1 MQDAG
6 NLKSL
11 ERLEVIRKLNGA
23 SREWVNDD
31 LYRLMLKKDMYVLAY
46 ERLKSKPGNMT
57 PGTDDETLDG
67 FSLGEID
74 KIIEQMRSE
83 SYRCKP
89 VRESFIPKA
98 NGKLRRLGIPCP
110 RDKIVQ
116 EVVRIILEA
125 VYDSPHGPYFSDCSH
140 GFRRSKSCHSA
151 VREIQKKWSGMTWL
165 IEGDIKSCFDDINHH
180 ILVSALKKKIKDER
194 FLSLIWK
201 FLKAGYLDLERAR
214 HDSLAGTPQ
223 GGIVSPILSNVYL
236 NELDEYIEQ
245 IKIELEQG
253 KERRPNLEYRRI
265 EARRYKLAKAGKA
278 DTREFKRLG
287 KQMRSLPSLDTH
299 DPNFIRVRY
308 VRYADDWLIGV
319 IGSHKLAEEIKDKVG
334 EFLKDK
340 LALTLSQEKTKIT
353 NARTE
358 EAEFLGYRIRKGR
371 GRDTQKVTVSTNGSG
386 RLFKRRSTGM
396 EVVLKAPIDKLI
408 KRLSQKGFCD
418 GRGIPKHKAGWTVLD
433 EDQIVSLYSS
443 INRGIQE
450 YYRPTDNWPELQR
463 VQYILK
469 YSLAKT
475 LALKK
480 KTPITRVM
488 RGRDIS
494 VQIRTK
500 KGQVRN
506 IVFYRNTDWTVKRDA
521 FKDSPEVDLVTMNV
535 RLRTRSKLGLPCMV
549 CGGLDKIQMHHVR
562 HIRKMDD
569 KEPRGFTRVMAA
581 LNRKQV
587 PVCKACHE
595 RIHRGEYD
603 SLSLKELAYD
613 LRKIRITSGIPT
625 ATLVEAERDSR
636 KRADATGVN
645 PEQEL
650 KELNLESMT
659 KKGASLRPTL

>member
-1 MQDAG
+1 MQEDAG
-6 NLKSL
+6 NLESL

-23 SREWVNDD
+23 NREWVNDD
-31 LYRLMLKKDMYVLAY
+31 LYRLMFRKDMYVLAY
-46 ERLKSKPGNMT
+46 ERLKSIPGNMT

-67 FSLGEID
+67 FSEEEID
-74 KIIEQMRSE
+74 KLIEQMRNE
-83 SYRCKP
+83 SYQCKP
-89 VRESFIPKA
+89 VREAFIPKA

-110 RDKIVQ
+110 RDKLVQ

-125 VYDSPHGPYFSDCSH
+125 IYDSPHGPYFSECSH

-151 VREIQKKWSGMTWL
+151 LREIQKKWSGMIWL
-165 IEGDIKSCFDDINHH
+165 IEGDIKSCFDNIDHH
-180 ILVSALKKKIKDER
+180 ILVGVLRKKIKDKR

-201 FLKAGYLDLERAR
+201 FLAAGYLDLERAR

-223 GGIVSPILSNVYL
+223 GGIASPILSNIYL
-236 NELDEYIEQ
+236 HELDEFVEQ
-245 IKIELEQG
+245 LQVELEQG
-253 KERRPNLEYRRI
+253 RERRPNLEYKRI

-278 DTREFKRLG
+278 NTREFKRLG
-287 KQMRSLPSLDTH
+287 KQMRSPPSLDTR
-299 DPNFIRVRY
+299 DPNFVRIRY

-319 IGSHKLAEEIKDKVG
+319 IGSYELAEEIKDRVG
-334 EFLKDK
+334 KFLKDR

-353 NARTE
+353 NARMA
-358 EAEFLGYRIRKGR
+358 EAEFLGYRIRRGR

-386 RLFKRRSTGM
+386 RQFKRRSTGM
-396 EVVLKAPIDKLI
+396 EVVLRAPMDRLI

-418 GRGIPKHKAGWTVLD
+418 GKGTPQHKAGWTVLD

-450 YYRPTDNWPELQR
+450 YYRPADNWPELQR

-480 KTPITRVM
+480 KTSITRVM

-494 VQIRTK
+494 VQVRTK
-500 KGQVRN
+500 KGRVRN
-506 IVFYRNTDWTVKRDA
+506 IVFYRNTDWTIRRDA
-521 FKDSPEVDLVTMNV
+521 FKDTPEVDLVTMNV
-535 RLRTRSKLGLPCMV
+535 RLRTRSKLGLPCVV
-549 CGGLDKIQMHHVR
+549 CGNPNKVQMHHVR

-569 KEPRGFTRVMAA
+569 REPKGFTRVMAA

-603 SLSLKELAYD
+603 GLSLKELAYD
-613 LRKIRITSGIPT
+613 LRKIRVTSGLPR
-625 ATLVEAERDSR
+625 ATPDKAEGDSR
-636 KRADATGVN
+636 KRADAAGVS

-650 KELNLESMT
+650 KEFYLGLMT
-659 KKGASLRPTL
+659 KGARA

>member
-31 LYRLMLKKDMYVLAY
+31 LYRLMLRKDMY
-46 ERLKSKPGNMT
+46 ERLKSIPGNMT

-67 FSLGEID
+67 FSEEEIA
-74 KIIEQMRSE
+74 KVIEMMKSE

-125 VYDSPHGPYFSDCSH
+125 VYDSPHGPYFSEYSY
-140 GFRRSKSCHSA
+140 GFRRGKSVHGA
-151 VREIQKKWSGMTWL
+151 LKEVQKKWSGMIWL
-165 IEGDIKSCFDDINHH
+165 VEGDIKSCFDDIDHH
-180 ILVSALKKKIKDER
+180 ILVSVLRKKIKDER

-201 FLKAGYLDLERAR
+201 FLKAGYQDLERTR
-214 HDSLAGTPQ
+214 HDSLAGAPQ
-223 GGIVSPILSNVYL
+223 GGIVSPILANLYL
-236 NELDEYIEQ
+236 HELDEFVEQ
-245 IKIELEQG
+245 MQAELEKG
-253 KERRPNLEYRRI
+253 KKRRPNHEY
-265 EARRYKLAKAGKA
+265 ELVSDRRYRLAKAGKA
-278 DTREFKRLG
+278 DTEEFSRLG
-287 KQMRSLPSLDTH
+287 TQMRNLPSLDTR
-299 DPNFIRVRY
+299 DPNFVSIKY

-319 IGSHKLAEEIKDKVG
+319 IDSHELAEEIKNRFG
-334 EFLKDK
+334 EFLKNK
-340 LALTLSQEKTKIT
+340 LALTLSQDKTRIT

-371 GRDTQKVTVSTNGSG
+371 ARDSQKVTTSTNGSG
-386 RLFKRRSTGM
+386 RQFKRRSTGM
-396 EVVLKAPIDKLI
+396 EVVLKAPMDKLI
-408 KRLSQKGFCD
+408 KRLSSKGFCD
-418 GRGIPKHKAGWTVLD
+418 GKGTPTHKAGWTVLD

-443 INRGIQE
+443 INRGIQQF
-450 YYRPTDNWPELQR
+450 YRPADNWPELQR

-480 KTPITRVM
+480 KVSITRVM
-488 RGRDIS
+488 KARDIG
-494 VQIRTK
+494 VQVTNK
-500 KGQVRN
+500 NGQVRN
-506 IVFYRNTDWTVKRDA
+506 AVFFRNTDWTVKRDA
-521 FKDSPEVDLVTMNV
+521 FKDSLEVDLVRMNV
-535 RLRTRSKLGLPCMV
+535 RLRTRSKLGLPCVV
-549 CGGLDKIQMHHVR
+549 CGDPNKVQMHHVR
-562 HIRKMDD
+562 HIRKFDGGAP
-569 KEPRGFTRVMAA
+569 KGFTKVMAA

-603 SLSLKELAYD
+603 GLGLKDLAYD
-613 LRKIRITSGIPT
+613 LRKIRFIADGPPVTPVSQSPG
-625 ATLVEAERDSR
+625 ADLTLVTS
-636 KRADATGVN
+636 
-645 PEQEL
+645 
-650 KELNLESMT
+650 
-659 KKGASLRPTL
+659 

>member
-23 SREWVNDD
+23 NREWVNDD
-31 LYRLMLKKDMYVLAY
+31 LSRLMLRKDMYVLAY
-46 ERLKSKPGNMT
+46 ERLKSIPGNMT

-67 FSLGEID
+67 FPEEEID

-83 SYRCKP
+83 SYQCKP
-89 VRESFIPKA
+89 VREAFIPKA

-110 RDKIVQ
+110 RDKVVQ

-125 VYDSPHGPYFSDCSH
+125 VYDSPHGPYFSEHSY

-151 VREIQKKWSGMTWL
+151 LREIQKKWSGMIWL
-165 IEGDIKSCFDDINHH
+165 VEGDIKSCFDDIDHH
-180 ILVSALKKKIKDER
+180 ILVDVLRKKIKDER

-223 GGIVSPILSNVYL
+223 GGIVSPILSNIYL
-236 NELDEYIEQ
+236 HELDEIV
-245 IKIELEQG
+245 EQG
-253 KERRPNLEYRRI
+253 KERRPNLEYKRI

-278 DTREFKRLG
+278 NTREFKRLG
-287 KQMRSLPSLDTH
+287 KQMRSLPSLDTR
-299 DPNFIRVRY
+299 DPNFVRIRY

-319 IGSHKLAEEIKDKVG
+319 IGSHELAEETKDKVG
-334 EFLKDK
+334 KFLKDR

-386 RLFKRRSTGM
+386 RQFKRRSTGM
-396 EVVLKAPIDKLI
+396 EVVLKAPVDKLI

-418 GRGIPKHKAGWTVLD
+418 GRGTPKHKAGWTVLD

-450 YYRPTDNWPELQR
+450 YYRPADNWPEMQR

-480 KTPITRVM
+480 KTSITGVM

-494 VQIRTK
+494 VQVRTK
-500 KGQVRN
+500 KGQVKN
-506 IVFYRNTDWTVKRDA
+506 IVFYRNTDWTNRRDA
-521 FKDSPEVDLVTMNV
+521 FKDSPEVDLVRMNV
-535 RLRTRSKLGLPCMV
+535 RLRTRSKLGLPCVV
-549 CGGLDKIQMHHVR
+549 CGNPNKVQMHHVR

-569 KEPRGFTRVMAA
+569 REPKGFTRVMAA

-613 LRKIRITSGIPT
+613 LRKIRITSGLPIAP
-625 ATLVEAERDSR
+625 LDKPERDSR
-636 KRADATGVN
+636 KRADAVGVS

-650 KELNLESMT
+650 KEFYLELMT
-659 KKGASLRPTL
+659 KKARA

>member
-6 NLKSL
+6 NLKCL
-11 ERLEVIRKLNGA
+11 ERLEVIRKLNGEN
-23 SREWVNDD
+23 REWVNDD
-31 LYRLMLKKDMYVLAY
+31 LYRLMLRKDMYVLAY
-46 ERLKSKPGNMT
+46 ERLKSIPGNMT

-67 FSLGEID
+67 FSEEAID
-74 KIIEQMRSE
+74 KLIEQMRSE
-83 SYRCKP
+83 SYRCQP

-110 RDKIVQ
+110 RDKIMQ

-125 VYDSPHGPYFSDCSH
+125 VYDSPHGAYFSDCSH

-151 VREIQKKWSGMTWL
+151 VRDIQKKWSGMIWL
-165 IEGDIKSCFDDINHH
+165 IEGDIKSCFDDIDHH
-180 ILVSALKKKIKDER
+180 ILVDVLRKKIKDER

-223 GGIVSPILSNVYL
+223 GGIASPILSNIYL
-236 NELDEYIEQ
+236 HELDEFVERLQ
-245 IKIELEQG
+245 AELEQG
-253 KERRPNLEYRRI
+253 KERRPNLEYKRI
-265 EARRYKLAKAGKA
+265 EARRYRLAKAGKA

-287 KQMRSLPSLDTH
+287 KQMRSLPSLDTR
-299 DPNFIRVRY
+299 DPNFVRVRY

-319 IGSHKLAEEIKDKVG
+319 IGSHELAEGIKDRVG

-371 GRDTQKVTVSTNGSG
+371 GRDTQRVTVSTNGSG
-386 RLFKRRSTGM
+386 RQFKRRSTGM
-396 EVVLKAPIDKLI
+396 EVVLKAPMDKLI

-418 GRGIPKHKAGWTVLD
+418 GRGNPTHKAAWTVLD

-443 INRGIQE
+443 INRGIQQ
-450 YYRPTDNWPELQR
+450 YYRPADNFGQLTR

-475 LALKK
+475 LASKK
-480 KTPITRVM
+480 KTSITSVM

-494 VQIRTK
+494 VQVRTE

-506 IVFYRNTDWTVKRDA
+506 ITFYRNTDWAVKRDA

-535 RLRTRSKLGLPCMV
+535 RLRTRSKLGLPCVV
-549 CGGLDKIQMHHVR
+549 CGNPNGVQMHHVR

-569 KEPRGFTRVMAA
+569 REPKGFTRVMAT

-587 PVCKACHE
+587 PVCKACHG
-595 RIHRGEYD
+595 RMHRGEYD
-603 SLSLKELAYD
+603 GLSLKELAYD
-613 LRKIRITSGIPT
+613 LRKISITSGLPT
-625 ATLVEAERDSR
+625 AAPAQERGSR
-636 KRADATGVN
+636 KRADATDAG

-650 KELNLESMT
+650 KNFFLVSMT
-659 KKGASLRPTL
+659 REAQA

>member
-1 MQDAG
+1 MQEDAG
-6 NLKSL
+6 NLESL

-23 SREWVNDD
+23 NREWVNDD
-31 LYRLMLKKDMYVLAY
+31 LYRLMFRKDMYVLAY
-46 ERLKSKPGNMT
+46 ERLKSIPGNMT

-67 FSLGEID
+67 FSEEEID
-74 KIIEQMRSE
+74 KLIEQMRNE
-83 SYRCKP
+83 SYQCKP
-89 VRESFIPKA
+89 VREAFIPKA

-110 RDKIVQ
+110 RDKLVQ

-125 VYDSPHGPYFSDCSH
+125 IYDSPHGPYFSECSH

-151 VREIQKKWSGMTWL
+151 LREIQKKWSGMIWL
-165 IEGDIKSCFDDINHH
+165 IEGDIMSCFDNIDHH
-180 ILVSALKKKIKDER
+180 ILVGVLRKKIKDKR

-201 FLKAGYLDLERAR
+201 FLAAGYLDLERAR

-223 GGIVSPILSNVYL
+223 GGIASPILSNIYL
-236 NELDEYIEQ
+236 HELDEFVEQ
-245 IKIELEQG
+245 LQVELEQG
-253 KERRPNLEYRRI
+253 RERRPNLEYKRI

-278 DTREFKRLG
+278 NTREFKRLG
-287 KQMRSLPSLDTH
+287 KQMRSLPSLDTR
-299 DPNFIRVRY
+299 DPNFVRIRY

-319 IGSHKLAEEIKDKVG
+319 IGSYELAEEIKDRVG
-334 EFLKDK
+334 KFLKDR

-353 NARTE
+353 NARMA
-358 EAEFLGYRIRKGR
+358 EAEFLGYRIRRGR

-386 RLFKRRSTGM
+386 RQFKRRSTGM
-396 EVVLKAPIDKLI
+396 EVVLRAPMDRLI

-418 GRGIPKHKAGWTVLD
+418 GKGTPQHKAGWTVLD

-450 YYRPTDNWPELQR
+450 YYRPADNWPELQR

-480 KTPITRVM
+480 KTSITRVM

-494 VQIRTK
+494 VQVRTK
-500 KGQVRN
+500 KGRVRN
-506 IVFYRNTDWTVKRDA
+506 IVFYRNTDWTIRRDA
-521 FKDSPEVDLVTMNV
+521 FKDTPEVDLVTMNV
-535 RLRTRSKLGLPCMV
+535 RLRTRSKLGLPCVV
-549 CGGLDKIQMHHVR
+549 CGNPNKVQMHHVR

-569 KEPRGFTRVMAA
+569 REPKGFTRVMAA

-603 SLSLKELAYD
+603 GLSLKELAYD
-613 LRKIRITSGIPT
+613 LRKIRVTSGLPR
-625 ATLVEAERDSR
+625 ATPDKAEGDSR
-636 KRADATGVN
+636 KRADAAGVS

-650 KELNLESMT
+650 KEFYLGLMT
-659 KKGASLRPTL
+659 KGARA

>member
-1 MQDAG
+1 MQEDAG
-6 NLKSL
+6 NLKCL
-11 ERLEVIRKLNGA
+11 ERLEVIRKLNGE

-31 LYRLMLKKDMYVLAY
+31 LYRPMLRKDMYVLAY
-46 ERLKSKPGNMT
+46 ERLKSNPGNMT

-67 FSLGEID
+67 FSEEEIG

-83 SYRCKP
+83 HYRCKP

-125 VYDSPHGPYFSDCSH
+125 VYDSPHGAYFSDSSH

-151 VREIQKKWSGMTWL
+151 VREIQKKWSGMIWL
-165 IEGDIKSCFDDINHH
+165 IEGDIKSCFDDIDHH
-180 ILVSALKKKIKDER
+180 KLVDILRKKIKDER

-201 FLKAGYLDLERAR
+201 FLKAGYLDLERVR

-223 GGIVSPILSNVYL
+223 GGIASPILSSIYL
-236 NELDEYIEQ
+236 NELDEFVERIR
-245 IKIELEQG
+245 IELEQG
-253 KERRPNLEYRRI
+253 KERRPNLEYKRI
-265 EARRYKLAKAGKA
+265 EARRYRLAKAGKA

-287 KQMRSLPSLDTH
+287 KHMRSLPSLDTH
-299 DPNFIRVRY
+299 DPNFVRVRY

-319 IGSHKLAEEIKDKVG
+319 IGSQELAEEIKDRVG
-334 EFLKDK
+334 KFLKDE

-418 GRGIPKHKAGWTVLD
+418 GKGNPKHKAGWTVLD

-450 YYRPTDNWPELQR
+450 YYRPADNWPELQR

-480 KTPITRVM
+480 KTSITRVM

-494 VQIRTK
+494 VQVRTK

-506 IVFYRNTDWTVKRDA
+506 LVFYRNTDWTVKRDA
-521 FKDSPEVDLVTMNV
+521 FRDSPEVDLVTMNV
-535 RLRTRSKLGLPCMV
+535 RLRTRSKLGLPCVV
-549 CGGLDKIQMHHVR
+549 CGDPNKVQMHHVR

-587 PVCKACHE
+587 PVCKACHG

-613 LRKIRITSGIPT
+613 LRKIRITSGIPI
-625 ATLVEAERDSR
+625 ATLEPERDSR
-636 KRADATGVN
+636 KRAGATGAS

-650 KELNLESMT
+650 REYFLESMT
-659 KKGASLRPTL
+659 REARA

>member
-11 ERLEVIRKLNGA
+11 ERLEVIRKLNGEN
-23 SREWVNDD
+23 REWVNDD
-31 LYRLMLKKDMYVLAY
+31 LSRLMLRKDMYVLAY
-46 ERLKSKPGNMT
+46 ERLKSNPGNMT

-67 FSLGEID
+67 FSEEEID
-74 KIIEQMRSE
+74 KIIEQMRNE
-83 SYRCKP
+83 SYRCRP
-89 VRESFIPKA
+89 VRESFVPKA

-125 VYDSPHGPYFSDCSH
+125 VYDSPHGAYFSDCSH

-151 VREIQKKWSGMTWL
+151 VREIQKKWSGMIWL
-165 IEGDIKSCFDDINHH
+165 IEGDIKSCFDDIDHH
-180 ILVSALKKKIKDER
+180 KLVDVLRKKIKDER

-201 FLKAGYLDLERAR
+201 FLKAGYLERAR

-223 GGIVSPILSNVYL
+223 GGIASPILSNIYL
-236 NELDEYIEQ
+236 NELDEFVEQ
-245 IKIELEQG
+245 IRVELEQG
-253 KERRPNLEYRRI
+253 KERRPNLEYKRI
-265 EARRYKLAKAGKA
+265 EARRYRLAKAGKA

-287 KQMRSLPSLDTH
+287 KQMRSLPSLDTR
-299 DPNFIRVRY
+299 DPNFVRVRY

-319 IGSHKLAEEIKDKVG
+319 IGSHELAEEIKDRVG

-386 RLFKRRSTGM
+386 RQFERRSTGM
-396 EVVLKAPIDKLI
+396 EVVLKAPMDKLI
-408 KRLSQKGFCD
+408 KRLAQKGFCD
-418 GRGIPKHKAGWTVLD
+418 GKGNPKHKAGWTVLD

-450 YYRPTDNWPELQR
+450 YYRPADNWPELQR

-480 KTPITRVM
+480 KTSITRVM

-494 VQIRTK
+494 VQVRTK

-521 FKDSPEVDLVTMNV
+521 FKDSPEIDLVAMNV
-535 RLRTRSKLGLPCMV
+535 RLRTRSKLGLPCVV
-549 CGGLDKIQMHHVR
+549 CGNPNKVQMHHVR

-569 KEPRGFTRVMAA
+569 REPKGFTRVMAA

-613 LRKIRITSGIPT
+613 LRKIRITSGLPIAP
-625 ATLVEAERDSR
+625 LDKPERDSR
-636 KRADATGVN
+636 KRADAVGVS

-650 KELNLESMT
+650 KEFYLELMT
-659 KKGASLRPTL
+659 KGAQA

>member
-1 MQDAG
+1 MQEDAG
-6 NLKSL
+6 NLKCL
-11 ERLEVIRKLNGA
+11 ERLEVIRKLNGEN
-23 SREWVNDD
+23 REWVNDD
-31 LYRLMLKKDMYVLAY
+31 LYRLMFRKDMYVLAY
-46 ERLKSKPGNMT
+46 ERLKSIPGNMT

-67 FSLGEID
+67 FSEEEID
-74 KIIEQMRSE
+74 KIIEQMRNE
-83 SYRCKP
+83 SYQCKP
-89 VRESFIPKA
+89 VREAFIPKA

-125 VYDSPHGPYFSDCSH
+125 VYDSPHGPYFSECSH

-151 VREIQKKWSGMTWL
+151 LREIQKKWSGMIWL
-165 IEGDIKSCFDDINHH
+165 IEGDIKSCFDDIDHH
-180 ILVSALKKKIKDER
+180 ILVDVLRKKIKDKR

-201 FLKAGYLDLERAR
+201 FLTAGYLDLERAR

-223 GGIVSPILSNVYL
+223 GGIASPILSNIYL
-236 NELDEYIEQ
+236 HELDEFVEQ
-245 IKIELEQG
+245 LQVELEQG
-253 KERRPNLEYRRI
+253 KERRPNLEYKRI

-278 DTREFKRLG
+278 NTREFKRLG
-287 KQMRSLPSLDTH
+287 KQMRSLPSLDTR
-299 DPNFIRVRY
+299 DPNFVRIRY

-319 IGSHKLAEEIKDKVG
+319 IGSYELAEEIKGRVG
-334 EFLKDK
+334 KFLKDE

-353 NARTE
+353 NARTQ

-386 RLFKRRSTGM
+386 RQFKRRSTGM
-396 EVVLKAPIDKLI
+396 EVVLRAPMDKLI

-418 GRGIPKHKAGWTVLD
+418 GKGTPQHKAGWTVLD

-450 YYRPTDNWPELQR
+450 YYRPADNWPELQR

-475 LALKK
+475 LALKR
-480 KTPITRVM
+480 KTSITRIM
-488 RGRDIS
+488 KGREIS
-494 VQIRTK
+494 VQVRTK
-500 KGQVRN
+500 HGQVRN

-521 FKDSPEVDLVTMNV
+521 FKDSPEIDLVRMNV
-535 RLRTRSKLGLPCMV
+535 RLRTRSKLGLPCVV
-549 CGGLDKIQMHHVR
+549 CGNPHKVQMHHVR

-569 KEPRGFTRVMAA
+569 REPKGFTRVMAA

-613 LRKIRITSGIPT
+613 LRKVRITSGIPR
-625 ATLVEAERDSR
+625 ATLVKLEQGSR
-636 KRADATGVN
+636 KEADATGAS

-650 KELNLESMT
+650 REYFLETMT
-659 KKGASLRPTL
+659 RKARA

>member
-1 MQDAG
+1 MQEDAG
-6 NLKSL
+6 NLESL

-23 SREWVNDD
+23 NREWVNDD
-31 LYRLMLKKDMYVLAY
+31 LYRLMFRKDMYVLAY
-46 ERLKSKPGNMT
+46 ERLKSIPGNMT

-67 FSLGEID
+67 FSEEEID
-74 KIIEQMRSE
+74 KLIEQMRNE
-83 SYRCKP
+83 SYQCKP
-89 VRESFIPKA
+89 VREAFIPKA

-110 RDKIVQ
+110 RDKLVQ

-125 VYDSPHGPYFSDCSH
+125 IYDSPHGPYFSECSH

-151 VREIQKKWSGMTWL
+151 LREIQKKWSGMIWL
-165 IEGDIKSCFDDINHH
+165 IEGDIKSCFDNIDHH
-180 ILVSALKKKIKDER
+180 ILVGVLRKKIKDKR

-201 FLKAGYLDLERAR
+201 FLAAGYLDLERAR

-223 GGIVSPILSNVYL
+223 GGIASPILDNIYL
-236 NELDEYIEQ
+236 HELDEFVEQ
-245 IKIELEQG
+245 LQVELEQG
-253 KERRPNLEYRRI
+253 RERRPNLEYKRI

-278 DTREFKRLG
+278 NTREFKRLG
-287 KQMRSLPSLDTH
+287 KQMRSLPSLDTR
-299 DPNFIRVRY
+299 DPNFVRIRY

-319 IGSHKLAEEIKDKVG
+319 IGSYELAEEIKDRVG
-334 EFLKDK
+334 KFLKDR

-353 NARTE
+353 NARMA
-358 EAEFLGYRIRKGR
+358 EAEFLGYRIRRGR

-386 RLFKRRSTGM
+386 RQFKRRSTGM
-396 EVVLKAPIDKLI
+396 EVVRRAPMDRLI

-418 GRGIPKHKAGWTVLD
+418 GKGTPQHKAGWTVLD

-450 YYRPTDNWPELQR
+450 YYRPADNWPELQR

-480 KTPITRVM
+480 KTSITRVM

-494 VQIRTK
+494 VQVRTK
-500 KGQVRN
+500 KGRVRN
-506 IVFYRNTDWTVKRDA
+506 IVFYRNTDWTIRRDA
-521 FKDSPEVDLVTMNV
+521 FKDTPEVDLVTMNV
-535 RLRTRSKLGLPCMV
+535 RLRTRSKLGLPCVV
-549 CGGLDKIQMHHVR
+549 CGNPNKVQMHHVR

-569 KEPRGFTRVMAA
+569 REPKGFTRVMAA

-603 SLSLKELAYD
+603 GLSLKELAYD
-613 LRKIRITSGIPT
+613 LRKIRVTSGLPR
-625 ATLVEAERDSR
+625 ATPDKAEGDSR
-636 KRADATGVN
+636 KRADAAGVS

-650 KELNLESMT
+650 KEFYLGLMT
-659 KKGASLRPTL
+659 KGARA

>member
-1 MQDAG
+1 
-6 NLKSL
+6 
-11 ERLEVIRKLNGA
+11 
-23 SREWVNDD
+23 
-31 LYRLMLKKDMYVLAY
+31 
-46 ERLKSKPGNMT
+46 
-57 PGTDDETLDG
+57 
-67 FSLGEID
+67 
-74 KIIEQMRSE
+74 
-83 SYRCKP
+83 
-89 VRESFIPKA
+89 
-98 NGKLRRLGIPCP
+98 
-110 RDKIVQ
+110 
-116 EVVRIILEA
+116 
-125 VYDSPHGPYFSDCSH
+125 
-140 GFRRSKSCHSA
+140 
-151 VREIQKKWSGMTWL
+151 VREIQKKWSGMIWL
-165 IEGDIKSCFDDINHH
+165 IEGDIKSCFDDIDHH
-180 ILVSALKKKIKDER
+180 KLVDVLRKKIKDER

-223 GGIVSPILSNVYL
+223 GGIASPILSNIYL
-236 NELDEYIEQ
+236 NELDEFVEQ
-245 IKIELEQG
+245 IRVELEQG
-253 KERRPNLEYRRI
+253 KERRPNLEYKRI
-265 EARRYKLAKAGKA
+265 EARRYRLAKAGKA

-287 KQMRSLPSLDTH
+287 KQMRSLPSLDTR
-299 DPNFIRVRY
+299 DPNFVRVRY

-319 IGSHKLAEEIKDKVG
+319 IGSHELAEEIKDRVG

-386 RLFKRRSTGM
+386 RQFKRRSTGM
-396 EVVLKAPIDKLI
+396 EVVLKAPMDKLI
-408 KRLSQKGFCD
+408 KRLAQKGFCD
-418 GRGIPKHKAGWTVLD
+418 GKGNPKHKAGWTVLD

-450 YYRPTDNWPELQR
+450 YYRPADNWPELQR

-480 KTPITRVM
+480 KTSITRVM

-494 VQIRTK
+494 VQVSTK

-521 FKDSPEVDLVTMNV
+521 FKDSPEVDLVAMNV
-535 RLRTRSKLGLPCMV
+535 RLRTRSKLGLPCVV
-549 CGGLDKIQMHHVR
+549 CGNPNKVQMHHVR

-569 KEPRGFTRVMAA
+569 REPKGFTRVMAA

-603 SLSLKELAYD
+603 NLSLKELAYD
-613 LRKIRITSGIPT
+613 LRKIRITSGLPT
-625 ATLVEAERDSR
+625 ATLDKPERDPR
-636 KRADATGVN
+636 KRADAAGAS

-650 KELNLESMT
+650 KEFYLELMT
-659 KKGASLRPTL
+659 KKAQA

>member
-11 ERLEVIRKLNGA
+11 ERLEVIRKLNGEN
-23 SREWVNDD
+23 REWVNDD
-31 LYRLMLKKDMYVLAY
+31 LYRLMLRKDMYVLAY
-46 ERLKSKPGNMT
+46 ERLKSNPGNMT

-67 FSLGEID
+67 FSEEEID
-74 KIIEQMRSE
+74 KIIEQMRNE
-83 SYRCKP
+83 SYRCRP
-89 VRESFIPKA
+89 VRESFVPKA

-125 VYDSPHGPYFSDCSH
+125 VYDSPHGAYFSDCSH

-151 VREIQKKWSGMTWL
+151 VREIQKKWSGMIWL
-165 IEGDIKSCFDDINHH
+165 IEGDIKSCFDDIDHH
-180 ILVSALKKKIKDER
+180 KLVDVLRKKIKDER

-201 FLKAGYLDLERAR
+201 FLKAGYLERAR

-223 GGIVSPILSNVYL
+223 GGIASPILSNIYL
-236 NELDEYIEQ
+236 NELDEFVEQ
-245 IKIELEQG
+245 IRVELEQG
-253 KERRPNLEYRRI
+253 KERRPNLEYKRI
-265 EARRYKLAKAGKA
+265 EARRYRLAKAGKA

-287 KQMRSLPSLDTH
+287 KQMRSLPSLDTR
-299 DPNFIRVRY
+299 DPNFVRVRY

-319 IGSHKLAEEIKDKVG
+319 IGSHELAEEIKDRVG

-386 RLFKRRSTGM
+386 RQFERRSTGM
-396 EVVLKAPIDKLI
+396 EVVLKAPMDKLI
-408 KRLSQKGFCD
+408 KRLAQKGFCD
-418 GRGIPKHKAGWTVLD
+418 GKGNPKHKAGWTVLD
-433 EDQIVSLYSS
+433 EDQIVSLYST

-450 YYRPTDNWPELQR
+450 YYRPADNWPELQR

-480 KTPITRVM
+480 KTSITRVM

-494 VQIRTK
+494 VQVRTK

-521 FKDSPEVDLVTMNV
+521 FKDSPEIDLVAMNV
-535 RLRTRSKLGLPCMV
+535 RLRTRSKLGLPCVV
-549 CGGLDKIQMHHVR
+549 CGNPNKVQMHHVR

-569 KEPRGFTRVMAA
+569 REPKGFTRVMAA

-613 LRKIRITSGIPT
+613 LRKIRITSGLPIAP
-625 ATLVEAERDSR
+625 LDKPERDSR
-636 KRADATGVN
+636 KRADAVGVS

-650 KELNLESMT
+650 KEFYLELMT
-659 KKGASLRPTL
+659 KGAQA